1 MAWLHVKMKGNNMN
15 PIKMALMMSAA
26 TLLVACGGGS
36 NESREAQIEKTAQK
50 HGVDADVELDSS
62 GEIAKVEIKRGD
74 QRIGQGLKLPSGFPD
89 DVSIPDGWN
98 VIHTTP
104 AAQDGFMVQAMTG
117 ASVDDVL
124 SSIRTNLQSAGW
136 NEVAFAEPAPTM
148 KQLGFEK
155 DGRMTNVN
163 LIIPGDGNVSVQLI
177 TMPKP

>member
-1 MAWLHVKMKGNNMN
+1 MK
-15 PIKMALMMSAA
+15 PTKMAVLLSAA
-26 TLLVACGGGS
+26 TLLAACGGGD
-36 NESREAQIEKTAQK
+36 EAREAQIEKAAK
-50 HGVDADVELDSS
+50 RSGVDADVELDSS
-62 GEIAKVEIKRGD
+62 GEITKVEIKNGD
-74 QRIGQGLKLPSGFPD
+74 QRVGQGLKLPSGFPD

-117 ASVDDVL
+117 DSVENVL